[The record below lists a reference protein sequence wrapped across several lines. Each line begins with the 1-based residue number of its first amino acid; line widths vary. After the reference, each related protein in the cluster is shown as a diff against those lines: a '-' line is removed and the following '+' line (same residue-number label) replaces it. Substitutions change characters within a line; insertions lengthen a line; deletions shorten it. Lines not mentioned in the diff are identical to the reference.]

1 MWALVGRFRAGAV
14 CTVITEP
21 MFTTTTG
28 VGGVWFVAD
37 GAVEGVV
44 GYGLLLLLKWLDGSG

>member
-1 MWALVGRFRAGAV
+1 MIA
-14 CTVITEP
+14 EP
-21 MFTTTTG
+21 MFTTRAS